1 MNSNN
6 ITNKKSVV
14 TIKVTLS
21 EKEELQTM
29 ADKSNLS
36 LSEFVRLKSLSKINK
51 AINQENRIK
60 ELEEELNRVKV
71 TLSYYNEDEQ
81 ETSGIILPVNN
92 KQKEI
97 LLALFDN
104 FCKDGKSTESQILRY
119 LAEDLI
125 TTHYDLIPIQLIQP
139 DKSTIEAF
147 RFNSCQIPTYNG
159 LGPVKF
165 FEAFKEIGLE
175 CYKSYNQLKAVNK

>member
-14 TIKVTLS
+14 TIKVTPS

-81 ETSGIILPVNN
+81 ETSGIILPVNILY
-92 KQKEI
+92 KEG
-97 LLALFDN
+97 FHN
-104 FCKDGKSTESQILRY
+104 VGFHS
-119 LAEDLI
+119 
-125 TTHYDLIPIQLIQP
+125 
-139 DKSTIEAF
+139 
-147 RFNSCQIPTYNG
+147 
-159 LGPVKF
+159 F
-165 FEAFKEIGLE
+165 F
-175 CYKSYNQLKAVNK
+175 YSNVS

>member
-1 MNSNN
+1 MNANN

-14 TIKVTLS
+14 TIKVTPS

-71 TLSYYNEDEQ
+71 TLSYFNEDEQ
-81 ETSGIILPVNN
+81 ETSGIILPVNS

-104 FCKDGKSTESQILRY
+104 FYKDGKSIESQILRY

-139 DKSTIEAF
+139 DKTTIEAF
-147 RFNSCQIPTYNG
+147 RFTTRQLSTNKG

-165 FEAFKEIGLE
+165 FEAFREIGLD
-175 CYKSYNQLKAVNK
+175 CYRSYNQLKAIDK